1 MMLLY
6 RVESLVRV
14 CVFLAAVLAA
24 GCGSVGSPIAGY
36 ASPPAHQSALAA
48 TASRAAELI
57 LSNDPGAAL
66 EKTNLAL
73 QTNPNNSYLHYLNA
87 VAYHAQAR
95 AGDGS
100 RYALAEKG
108 YSQAVRFDAGNTLA
122 LYGLGELYFE
132 QRKFRLARDQ
142 FSEVLLY
149 NPKDPDSTYALA
161 VSAYLSMDV
170 ETAAGAIRQLSI
182 VEPDS
187 RRLQQAASLIFAAAG
202 EHQLAQQFLQQL
214 AEQPHGNQSAGSAQ
228 IGLASRVRE
237 RVADWS
243 NYYASEAS
251 MPQPRTTAADGQF
264 VQVALADDE
273 VEESQP
279 NEEMVVVDVVIIRT
293 EEDVTTSKGVNI
305 LSGLMV
311 QLGSFATENQSAYS
325 YLNTDEK
332 TDGDRTRTITR
343 SLSVPSI
350 NYSLNIANAG
360 NARNEILARPTLIAY
375 DGKASEF
382 FSGVEVNAAAVSG
395 SSAGDSVEIQK
406 EVGVRL
412 KLEPEILAN
421 GRIRLD
427 IEAERTFLKT
437 PSSSVEFSLRVETS
451 KTNVS
456 ASVIMD
462 FEDTLILSGMSEKE
476 TERTRDGVPI
486 LQDVPGLQYLFS
498 RATTRDF
505 QKSVLILVTPRRPQY
520 VYQKSRETAGSD
532 ADRPLDELKAR
543 YADWF
548 KPYPNWSSVF
558 HHMQD
563 NQLYRQ
569 FRTGDVSLETS
580 TDYQQLSGR
589 LSQAL
594 RFLYY

>member
-1 MMLLY
+1 MGCLGIENVARLSALLATL
-6 RVESLVRV
+6 LV
-14 CVFLAAVLAA
+14 A
-24 GCGSVGSPIAGY
+24 GCGSVGTPITGFAD
-36 ASPPAHQSALAA
+36 ATDKQSSLSV

-57 LSNDPGAAL
+57 LSDDPGLAL
-66 EKTNLAL
+66 AQTNLAL

-87 VAYHAQAR
+87 LAYHAQAR
-95 AGDGS
+95 AGDGT
-100 RYALAEKG
+100 RYALAQKG

-170 ETAAGAIRQLSI
+170 ETAAGAIRQLAML
-182 VEPDS
+182 EPDS

-202 EHQLAQQFLQQL
+202 EHQLAQQFVQQL
-214 AEQPHGNQSAGSAQ
+214 ATAPHADNIAATRSQ
-228 IGLASRVRE
+228 GLADRVRQ
-237 RVADWS
+237 RVLDWS
-243 NYYASEAS
+243 NYYASEANMVAPRS
-251 MPQPRTTAADGQF
+251 QPVEARF
-264 VQVALADDE
+264 VDVALADA
-273 VEESQP
+273 EENLP

-311 QLGSFATENQSAYS
+311 QLGSFDTDNENAYT
-325 YLNTDEK
+325 YTNIDEK
-332 TDGDRTRTITR
+332 EQGNRTRTITR
-343 SLSVPSI
+343 SLTVPSI

-375 DGKASEF
+375 DGKSSEF
-382 FSGVEVNAAAVSG
+382 FSGVEVNAAAVSN
-395 SSAGDSVEIQK
+395 SSSGDSVEIEK

-412 KLEPEILAN
+412 KLEPEILSD

-437 PSSSVEFSLRVETS
+437 TSSSVEFSLRVETS

-476 TERTRDGVPI
+476 TERTRDGVPV
-486 LQDVPGLQYLFS
+486 LQDVPGLQYFFS

-520 VYQKSRETAGSD
+520 VYQKTRAAGNAES
-532 ADRPLDELKAR
+532 DRPLDELKAR

-569 FRTGDVSLETS
+569 FRTGDVSLDTS
-580 TDYQQLSGR
+580 NDYQQLSGR

-594 RFLYY
+594 QFLYY

>member
-1 MMLLY
+1 MMGCLGIENVARLSALLATL
-6 RVESLVRV
+6 LV
-14 CVFLAAVLAA
+14 A
-24 GCGSVGSPIAGY
+24 GCGSVGTPITGFAD
-36 ASPPAHQSALAA
+36 ATDKQSSLSV

-57 LSNDPGAAL
+57 LSDDPGLAL
-66 EKTNLAL
+66 AQTNLAL

-87 VAYHAQAR
+87 LAYHAQAR
-95 AGDGS
+95 AGDGT
-100 RYALAEKG
+100 RYALAQKG

-170 ETAAGAIRQLSI
+170 ETAAGAIRQLAML
-182 VEPDS
+182 EPDS

-202 EHQLAQQFLQQL
+202 EHQLAQQFVQQL
-214 AEQPHGNQSAGSAQ
+214 ATAPHADNIAATRSQ
-228 IGLASRVRE
+228 GLADRVRQ
-237 RVADWS
+237 RVLDWS
-243 NYYASEAS
+243 NYYASEANMVAPRS
-251 MPQPRTTAADGQF
+251 QPVEARF
-264 VQVALADDE
+264 VDVALADA
-273 VEESQP
+273 EENLP

-311 QLGSFATENQSAYS
+311 QLGSFDTDNENAYT
-325 YLNTDEK
+325 YTNIDEK
-332 TDGDRTRTITR
+332 EQGNRTRTITR
-343 SLSVPSI
+343 SLTVPSI

-375 DGKASEF
+375 DGKSSEF
-382 FSGVEVNAAAVSG
+382 FSGVEVNAAAVSN
-395 SSAGDSVEIQK
+395 SSSGDSVEIEK

-412 KLEPEILAN
+412 KLEPEILSD

-476 TERTRDGVPI
+476 TERTRDGVPV
-486 LQDVPGLQYLFS
+486 LQDVPGLQYFFS

-520 VYQKSRETAGSD
+520 VYQKTRAAGNAES
-532 ADRPLDELKAR
+532 DRPLDELKAR

-569 FRTGDVSLETS
+569 FRTGDVSLDTS
-580 TDYQQLSGR
+580 NDYQQLSGR

-594 RFLYY
+594 QFLYY